1 MSVLFRRQVIV
12 IVDDLQVKDLR
23 MTFKVTKTLKKEPNS
38 CVATITNLAQG
49 TRSAM
54 RSKGAKLSVLAG
66 YDGRVQEIFSGKTRR
81 INHLHERPEWTTTIE
96 CGDGEQEFLW
106 SRVSSSFSA
115 GTKWRDVVH
124 QVGKAL
130 LENTGNLEEK
140 LRPVADQFVNGYTA
154 HGRAS
159 VALDKLLKGKNL
171 EWSIQDGRLQVLSP
185 GEHNTDDITVLSPD
199 TGLVGSPE
207 FGSADKKSE
216 KQHLP
221 DVLKAK
227 MFLMPHLRCGSRV
240 RVNSRQIKGD
250 FMVTELHHSGDTSGD
265 EFYTEIEATAVKG

>member
-1 MSVLFRRQVIV
+1 MTVLFGRSVVV

-23 MTFKVTKTLKKEPNS
+23 MTFKVSKTLKKEPNS
-38 CVATITNLAQG
+38 TAVTITNLAQA
-49 TRSAM
+49 TRKAM

-81 INHLHERPEWTTTIE
+81 INHVHERPEWTTKIE

-106 SRVSSSFSA
+106 SRVSTSFKA
-115 GTKWRDVVH
+115 GTKWKDVVH

-130 LENTGNLEEK
+130 LENTGNLEAK
-140 LRPVADQFVNGYTA
+140 LAPIADQFANGYTA
-154 HGRAS
+154 HGRSAA
-159 VALDKLLKGKNL
+159 VFDKLLKGKNL
-171 EWSIQDGRLQVLSP
+171 EWSIQDGRLQLLSP
-185 GEHNTDDITVLSPD
+185 GEANTDSITVLSAD
-199 TGLVGSPE
+199 TGLIGSPE

-227 MFLMPHLRCGSRV
+227 TLLQPHLRPGSLV
-240 RVNSRQIKGD
+240 RVESRQINGN
-250 FMVTELHHSGDTSGD
+250 FRVTEVHHEGDTAGGD
-265 EFYTEIEATAVKG
+265 FYTEIEATAAKG